1 MHTFAVC
8 IPQRHFSPRLWYNS
22 SLATRPAGQVAAV
35 QQRLRAKQF
44 IVSGLVQ
51 GVGYRY
57 FAQRVAE
64 RLGVSGYVKN
74 RRDGRVE
81 VYALGTPEQLQGL
94 QAELER
100 GPRMASVSGVE
111 ATDAQFL
118 AEYADGFSVEH
129 DW

>member
-1 MHTFAVC
+1 MHEKS
-8 IPQRHFSPRLWYNS
+8 Q
-22 SLATRPAGQVAAV
+22 
-35 QQRLRAKQF
+35 AKRF
-44 IVSGLVQ
+44 VVSGFVQ

-64 RLGVSGYVKN
+64 RLGVCGYVKN

-81 VYALGTPEQLQGL
+81 VYALGTPEQLQAL
-94 QAELER
+94 HAELER

-111 ATDAQFL
+111 AQDAEFL
-118 AEYADGFSVEH
+118 PRYAGGFSVEH